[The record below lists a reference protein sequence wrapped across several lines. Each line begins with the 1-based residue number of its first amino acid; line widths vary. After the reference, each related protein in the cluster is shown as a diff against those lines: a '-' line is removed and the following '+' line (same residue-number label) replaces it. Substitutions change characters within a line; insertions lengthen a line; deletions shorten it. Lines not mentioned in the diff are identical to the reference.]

1 MPDEA
6 GAGFT
11 TIVTRLVDA
20 RAVSETANC
29 RTYVPE
35 VEKLAVVLNAFM
47 LPRVTVP
54 GPLDIDHVVVSVPDG
69 RPSSVAVPLRFAED
83 GNVIVWLEPALTTGA
98 WFVGVGDGDG
108 DGAGAGAGAGA
119 DTVKLT
125 FVPSCH
131 TRAVS

>member
-1 MPDEA
+1 M
-6 GAGFT
+6 
-11 TIVTRLVDA
+11 
-20 RAVSETANC
+20 
-29 RTYVPE
+29 
-35 VEKLAVVLNAFM
+35 LNALA
-47 LPRVTVP
+47 LPKVTVP
-54 GPLDIDHVVVSVPDG
+54 GPLDIDHVVDSVPDG
-69 RPSSVAVPLRFAED
+69 RPSSVAVPLKFAED

-98 WFVGVGDGDG
+98 WFVGVGDG